1 MDRRVTPLTTTTA
14 TAASAATARRTGA
27 ITATRRAALASV
39 AALPLTGLLRPT
51 RAEAA
56 TVRLDA
62 LTVLL
67 RTGTRQVVT
76 VNRTS
81 SVGARVAFWSL
92 ADGRWEVDF
101 LSNHGRIGYG
111 GLVSPGRRKQGTGTT
126 PAGTY
131 GIPLTFGRWNKPAP
145 WRMEYVKMAVGDY
158 WVLDNES
165 RYYNRFRR
173 RSSGGFR
180 WQLRSGINAS
190 EHLLDYASQYE
201 MAAALDFNYAEQVRY
216 RGGAIFLH
224 VHGSGATAGCVSVP
238 RHMMEA
244 TMYALDPR
252 AVPLVTIGE

>member
-1 MDRRVTPLTTTTA
+1 MSDETSTGRTPLT
-14 TAASAATARRTGA
+14 ASRRV
-27 ITATRRAALASV
+27 ALASV

-51 RAEAA
+51 AAEAA
-56 TVRLDA
+56 SVRLDA

-67 RTGTRQVVT
+67 RPGTRQVVT
-76 VNRTS
+76 VNRT
-81 SVGARVAFWSL
+81 GGTTARVAFWRL
-92 ADGRWEVDF
+92 VDGRWEVDF

-111 GLVSPGRRKQGTGTT
+111 GLVSPGRRRQGSGTT

-131 GIPLTFGRWNKPAP
+131 GIPLTFGRWSRPAAWKVP
-145 WRMEYVKMAVGDY
+145 YVRMAPGDY
-158 WVLDNES
+158 WVLDNQS
-165 RYYNRFRR
+165 PYYNRFRR

-180 WQLRSGINAS
+180 WWLTQGVDVS

-201 MAAALDFNYAEQVRY
+201 FAAALDYNYADQVRY

-224 VHGSGATAGCVSVP
+224 VNGSGATAGCVSVP

-244 TMYALDPR
+244 TMWALDAQ